1 MVCKRKYHNVWSW
14 HWKNT
19 TTTLRGD
26 KQPRIYILTQT
37 HTYISTYIEKAQGP
51 CCHDVI
57 TLSMIMLPLLKTHIS
72 STTRALKMTVITLE
86 AAAAIYHL
94 KRWFELEP
102 QSSKNPKRE
111 RRKKKKFINYI
122 TCDQPE
128 HNTMVHRSKYY
139 S

>member
-1 MVCKRKYHNVWSW
+1 MIVLIHSKLELGLLGGREIQTIEIGLVC
-14 HWKNT
+14 
-19 TTTLRGD
+19 
-26 KQPRIYILTQT
+26 
-37 HTYISTYIEKAQGP
+37 QGP

-86 AAAAIYHL
+86 VAAAIYHL

-128 HNTMVHRSKYY
+128 HSTMVLRSKYY